1 MLGTFHFIRPWWWL
15 ALIPALLIAIL
26 WYKKSQAGNNV
37 WKEHCDPHLLEY
49 ILVSS
54 PSARSIWLIAL
65 LGVAW
70 FLTVFALSGPSW
82 SRYAAPVYQKNI
94 ARVIVLDVSQSM
106 NATDITPSR
115 MQRAKYKVLDLLHAI
130 KEGQTG
136 MVVFSSSAFVVS
148 PLTADSNTIASMVPV
163 LDSNI
168 VPVQG
173 SDIAAGLTKAGELFK
188 QSGSTRGEIILIT
201 DSSPSASALTEASN
215 LAKQGFVTSVLAI
228 GTKEGTP
235 AKGNDGNFATD
246 ANGNVSLAHLD
257 VNGLENLAKTGS
269 GEYVAFKGDN
279 SDVDSLLKV
288 AALNGLD
295 AKASAESQTESL
307 WQDRGDYLI
316 WGTLILFALL
326 ARRGWLEKLC

>member
-1 MLGTFHFIRPWWWL
+1 MLGSFHFIRPWWWL
-15 ALIPALLIAIL
+15 ALIPAILIAVL
-26 WYKKSQAGNNV
+26 WYKKSQASNNV
-37 WKEHCDPHLLEY
+37 WKEHCDPHLLEH
-49 ILVSS
+49 ILVST
-54 PSARSIWLIAL
+54 PSARSSWLIAL
-65 LGVAW
+65 LCLAW
-70 FLTVFALSGPSW
+70 FLMVFALSGPSW

-106 NATDITPSR
+106 NATDVTPSR

-173 SDIAAGLTKAGELFK
+173 SDIAAGLAKAGKLFK

-201 DSSPSASALTEASN
+201 DSSPSANALATVST
-215 LAKQGFVTSVLAI
+215 LAKQGFTTSVLAV

-235 AKGNDGNFATD
+235 TRDNNGNFATD

-257 VNGLENLAKTGS
+257 SAGLANLAKAGS
-269 GEYVAFKGDN
+269 GEYVDFKGDN
-279 SDVDSLLKV
+279 TDVDSLLKV
-288 AALNGLD
+288 ATLNDLD

-316 WGTLILFALL
+316 WVALILVAFL
-326 ARRGWLEKLC
+326 ARRSWLEKLC

>member
-1 MLGTFHFIRPWWWL
+1 
-15 ALIPALLIAIL
+15 
-26 WYKKSQAGNNV
+26 
-37 WKEHCDPHLLEY
+37 
-49 ILVSS
+49 
-54 PSARSIWLIAL
+54 
-65 LGVAW
+65 
-70 FLTVFALSGPSW
+70 
-82 SRYAAPVYQKNI
+82 
-94 ARVIVLDVSQSM
+94 
-106 NATDITPSR
+106 
-115 MQRAKYKVLDLLHAI
+115 
-130 KEGQTG
+130 
-136 MVVFSSSAFVVS
+136 
-148 PLTADSNTIASMVPV
+148 MVPV

-173 SDIAAGLTKAGELFK
+173 SDIAAGLAKAGELFK
-188 QSGSTRGEIILIT
+188 QSGATRGEIILIT
-201 DSSPSASALTEASN
+201 DSSPSASALAEAGN

-235 AKGNDGNFATD
+235 ARDNNGNFATD

-257 VNGLENLAKTGS
+257 VSGLENLARTGS

-288 AALNGLD
+288 SALNDLD

-316 WGTLILFALL
+316 WGALILFAFL

>member
-1 MLGTFHFIRPWWWL
+1 MLGSFHFIRPWWWL
-15 ALIPALLIAIL
+15 ALIPALLIVIL
-26 WYKKSQAGNNV
+26 WYKKSHASNNN
-37 WKEHCDPHLLEY
+37 WKEYCDPHLLEH
-49 ILVSS
+49 ILVGT
-54 PSARSIWLIAL
+54 PSARSNWLLAL
-65 LGVAW
+65 LALAW
-70 FLTVFALSGPSW
+70 FFMVFALSGPSW

-173 SDIAAGLTKAGELFK
+173 SDIAAGLAKAGELFK

-201 DSSPSASALTEASN
+201 DSSPSASALTEAAN

-228 GTKEGTP
+228 GTKEGIP
-235 AKGNDGNFATD
+235 ARDNNGNFATD

-257 VNGLENLAKTGS
+257 SSGLEKLAQAGN
-269 GEYVAFKGDN
+269 GEYVGFTGDN
-279 SDVDSLLKV
+279 SDVDGLLK
-288 AALNGLD
+288 AATLNDLD

-316 WGTLILFALL
+316 WVALILVAFL
-326 ARRGWLEKLC
+326 ARRGWLEKIC